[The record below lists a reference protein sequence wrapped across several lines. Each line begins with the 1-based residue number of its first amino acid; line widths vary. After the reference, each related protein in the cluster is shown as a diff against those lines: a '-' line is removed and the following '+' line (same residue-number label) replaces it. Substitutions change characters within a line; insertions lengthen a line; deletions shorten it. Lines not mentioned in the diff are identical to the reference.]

1 MTAIKEL
8 EAYSAAN
15 YEAGGHWVFE
25 CYDVADYQEALD
37 EVGGDVARAKANLKA
52 YWELVCDRE
61 RDCQWG

>member
-8 EAYSAAN
+8 EAYAAAN

-37 EVGGDVARAKANLKA
+37 EAGGDVARAKADLKA
-52 YWELVCDRE
+52 Y
-61 RDCQWG
+61 

>member
-8 EAYSAAN
+8 QDYAAAN
-15 YEAGGHWVFE
+15 YEEGGHWVYE

-37 EVGGDVARAKANLKA
+37 EVGGDVVRAKANLKA